1 MTSIRAQIAAQLKTD
16 FAKAGVTI
24 DVHPFGYLP
33 EELRRP
39 AVAIFRETVGQDVAS
54 LDHGFILQ
62 IFAVQGVATE
72 STEDALDALLDEV
85 LLSLR
90 RLGVVTFK
98 EAKRQ
103 VLADVFQG
111 WEITASWASAD
122 YYKSTVTTES

>member
-1 MTSIRAQIAAQLKTD
+1 MTSIRKQIADKLKAD
-16 FAKAGVTI
+16 FLESGAKI
-24 DVHPFGYLP
+24 DVHAFGYVP

-39 AVAIFRETVGQDVAS
+39 AVAIFRETVAQEPAS
-54 LDHGFILQ
+54 LEHAFIIH
-62 IFAVQGVATE
+62 IFGVQGIATE
-72 STEDALDALLDEV
+72 AAEDALDALLDEV

-111 WEITASWASAD
+111 WEISASWASED
-122 YYKSTVTTES
+122 YIKHNAN